1 MRYPVAGIAALI
13 ALFVVIIIG
22 YSSVFT
28 VSQTEQVL
36 VVRLG
41 EPVRVVTDPGLNFK
55 APFIDSVISID
66 KRILDLENPSQEVI
80 ASDQKRLV
88 VDAFARYRIKNALR
102 FYQSVGSIQAAN
114 IQLTTLLNASLR
126 RVLGEVT
133 FITVVRDE
141 REALMARIRDQLDKE
156 AEGYGIQV
164 VDVRI
169 RRADLPEQNSQAVYQ
184 RMQTERQR
192 EAAEF
197 RAQGGQKAQEIR
209 SKADRE
215 ATVIIAEAN
224 STSEQIRGSGDAE
237 RNRLFAEA
245 YGRDPDFFAFYRSM
259 SAYENGLKSN
269 DTRFLLRPDS
279 EFFRFFAN
287 PSGHPPAAAAAVAP
301 KPYGFGR
308 PQQIRR
314 SGQPASR
321 HQKQKSADD
330 GRLPSDEVH
339 SVRRL
344 PHRCGNP
351 VCAGRHHVRGEPGL
365 DATGDEERDR
375 DAGPYPAC
383 GGHRIG
389 SRRLDSGLA
398 GPALARCRCRP
409 GHHRKA
415 GAGSTRS

>member
-1 MRYPVAGIAALI
+1 MRSPIAGIAALFVLFI
-13 ALFVVIIIG
+13 AVIVG
-22 YSSVFT
+22 YGSVFT
-28 VSQTEQVL
+28 VDMTEQAL

-41 EPVRVVTDPGLNFK
+41 EPVRVVTEPGLNFK
-55 APFIDSVISID
+55 APFIDTVISID

-88 VDAFARYRIKNALR
+88 VDAFARYRIKNALQ

-133 FITVVRDE
+133 FIQVVRDE

-209 SKADRE
+209 SSADRE
-215 ATVIIAEAN
+215 ATVIVAEAN
-224 STSEQIRGSGDAE
+224 STAEQVRGAGDGE

-245 YGRDPDFFAFYRSM
+245 YGKDPDFFAFYRSM
-259 SAYENGLKSN
+259 TAYENGLKSS

-279 EFFRFFAN
+279 DFFKFFSN
-287 PSGHPPAAAAAVAP
+287 SSGKPPVAATPPATAAAP
-301 KPYGFGR
+301 KP
-308 PQQIRR
+308 
-314 SGQPASR
+314 
-321 HQKQKSADD
+321 
-330 GRLPSDEVH
+330 
-339 SVRRL
+339 
-344 PHRCGNP
+344 
-351 VCAGRHHVRGEPGL
+351 
-365 DATGDEERDR
+365 
-375 DAGPYPAC
+375 
-383 GGHRIG
+383 
-389 SRRLDSGLA
+389 
-398 GPALARCRCRP
+398 
-409 GHHRKA
+409 
-415 GAGSTRS
+415 

>member
-1 MRYPVAGIAALI
+1 MRSPVTGFVSLI
-13 ALFVVIIIG
+13 VLLLILIVA

-28 VSQTEQVL
+28 VQQTEQAL

-41 EPVRVVTDPGLNFK
+41 EPVKVVTEPGLNFK

-114 IQLTTLLNASLR
+114 LQLTTLLNAALR

-141 REALMARIRDQLDKE
+141 REALMGRIREQLDKE
-156 AEGYGIQV
+156 ADGYGIQV

-169 RRADLPEQNSQAVYQ
+169 RRADLPEQNSQAVYD
-184 RMQTERQR
+184 RMKTERQR

-215 ATVIIAEAN
+215 VTVIVAEAN
-224 STSEQIRGSGDAE
+224 STAEQIRGAGDAE

-245 YGRDPDFFAFYRSM
+245 YGKDADFFAFYRSM
-259 SAYENGLKSN
+259 AAYENGLKSN
-269 DTRFLLRPDS
+269 DTRYLLRPDS
-279 EFFRFFAN
+279 DFFKYFGS
-287 PSGHPPAAAAAVAP
+287 PSGKAPEALAP
-301 KPYGFGR
+301 KP
-308 PQQIRR
+308 
-314 SGQPASR
+314 
-321 HQKQKSADD
+321 
-330 GRLPSDEVH
+330 
-339 SVRRL
+339 
-344 PHRCGNP
+344 
-351 VCAGRHHVRGEPGL
+351 
-365 DATGDEERDR
+365 
-375 DAGPYPAC
+375 
-383 GGHRIG
+383 
-389 SRRLDSGLA
+389 
-398 GPALARCRCRP
+398 
-409 GHHRKA
+409 
-415 GAGSTRS
+415 

>member
-1 MRYPVAGIAALI
+1 MRSPIAGIVTLI
-13 ALFVVIIIG
+13 ALFIVIIVG

-28 VSQTEQVL
+28 VAQTEQVL

-41 EPVRVVTDPGLNFK
+41 EPVRVVSEPGLNFK

-88 VDAFARYRIKNALR
+88 VDAFARYRIKNALQ
-102 FYQSVGSIQAAN
+102 FYQSVGTIQAAN

-133 FITVVRDE
+133 FIQVVRDE
-141 REALMARIRDQLDKE
+141 REALMARIRDQLDHE
-156 AEGYGIQV
+156 AGPYGIQV

-224 STSEQIRGSGDAE
+224 STAEQVRGAGDGE

-245 YGRDPDFFAFYRSM
+245 YGKDPDFFAFYRSM
-259 SAYENGLKSN
+259 TAYENGLKSN

-279 EFFRFFAN
+279 DFFKFFSN
-287 PSGHPPAAAAAVAP
+287 SSGKPPVAAAAASPVAAAP
-301 KPYGFGR
+301 VAAAPR
-308 PQQIRR
+308 P
-314 SGQPASR
+314 
-321 HQKQKSADD
+321 
-330 GRLPSDEVH
+330 
-339 SVRRL
+339 
-344 PHRCGNP
+344 
-351 VCAGRHHVRGEPGL
+351 
-365 DATGDEERDR
+365 
-375 DAGPYPAC
+375 
-383 GGHRIG
+383 
-389 SRRLDSGLA
+389 
-398 GPALARCRCRP
+398 
-409 GHHRKA
+409 
-415 GAGSTRS
+415 